1 MSFIQW
7 VAANPDR
14 ILTHTLE
21 HLAMAS
27 TAIGLAILVS
37 LPVGILLTRFERLA
51 QIVLSLTNVIMTI
64 PSLALL
70 AFMIPIFGIGKQPA
84 VIALFL
90 YALMPIIRN
99 TYTGINGVDRG
110 TLEAGRGMG
119 MTSMQLL
126 FLVELPLALKVIFAG
141 IRTTFVIIIGWTTLA
156 ALIGGGG
163 LGQLI
168 WNGITNI
175 NTNLILAGA
184 LPSALLA
191 ILMDHVLG
199 LVERLILPRGLQ
211 K

>member
-199 LVERLILPRGLQ
+199 LVEKLILPRGLQ